1 MQLSVTGKQLE
12 VGNAPRPGVET
23 EQKTAFVVHY
33 PDGAQEADI
42 VFSREV
48 PVFGAH
54 TSLPIGEEFNSSAP
68 LKRMPSVGVCMTLA
82 RVPKQL
88 RRDAPCGHRMNNL
101 PEQA

>member
-12 VGNAPRPGVET
+12 VGNATRHCVET
-23 EQKTAFVVHY
+23 EQTASVVQY

-54 TSLPIGEEFNSSAP
+54 TPSPSAEEFNSSAP
-68 LKRMPSVGVCMTLA
+68 LKRMPSSGVCMTLD

-88 RRDAPCGHRMNNL
+88 RRAAPCDHRMNNL